1 MTTDNLIIAEGMCP
15 ICGSENITYGVLEPY
30 GEGIYYPAICD
41 DCGATFKEC
50 YNLTFDTHIDI
61 CPNTW
66 ASQEFRKNTTWQD
79 K

>member
-1 MTTDNLIIAEGMCP
+1 MNMTTDNLIIAEGMCP
-15 ICGSENITYGVLEPY
+15 ICGSENITYGEIEPY

-50 YNLTFDTHIDI
+50 YHLTFDTHIDI
-61 CPNTW
+61 YPN
-66 ASQEFRKNTTWQD
+66 TWQD